1 MIHTIYTMSISR
13 YGQLEKTQDA
23 KLLRRWFNPLPVK
36 LFRKRIDKFFQSV
49 ADLWSEDGFNSEL
62 NEQVE
67 RMYMVNKM
75 LQMSILYD
83 ALYSLMVIKA
93 GIDITLLMLS
103 RDPKEAK
110 NLQYYRDQVK
120 ELTGIEINEIADI
133 TKLRDEMTRM
143 SDKFKDGFP
152 EKPEETEKA
161 SFTRAA
167 LGVFAVMEMPY
178 NPEMS
183 LVEFSELRK
192 LAEERTKQLEKQIEK
207 YGATG

>member
-83 ALYSLMVIKA
+83 ALYSLMVIKD
-93 GIDITLLMLS
+93 GIDITLLMLD

-133 TKLRDEMTRM
+133 ARLRDEMTRM
-143 SDKFKDGFP
+143 SDKFKERFP
-152 EKPEETEKA
+152 EK
-161 SFTRAA
+161 
-167 LGVFAVMEMPY
+167 
-178 NPEMS
+178 
-183 LVEFSELRK
+183 
-192 LAEERTKQLEKQIEK
+192 AE
-207 YGATG
+207 